1 MLGRVARVFTSV
13 ALLAV
18 AGRSW
23 AGTTPVEVD
32 DRTQSRSLGRSLEL
46 LPDPE
51 GRWTIDEV
59 SRPPL
64 SEQFSPSSEVVPNF
78 GFTATAYW
86 YRVTLVDASS
96 ENSRSWLLEIGYPLL
111 DFVDAYLP
119 RVGGGTDVV
128 RIGRLRPFSQ
138 RPVKHRNLVL
148 PLSLPPGS
156 PATVHLRVATESSH
170 EVPLTI
176 WALAAFAAK
185 TSDEQL
191 VLGTYYG
198 ILLVMILYAAFAL
211 LALRDRTYLYYT
223 LFLSWCSLLTL
234 SLDGLGAQYF
244 WGDWPTWSKVSVPL
258 SIGVTGSCMAAFS
271 KFFLHTK
278 GHDTLFHL
286 ILNAMSVAS
295 VAVIVLAL
303 TATYLV
309 SIVVATTLVLLIIA
323 AVFAAAVR
331 SFFKGVPA
339 ARFFLLGWGGFLSAA
354 LVKVLQVYGFV
365 PSNLLTL
372 YSLQIGL
379 ALQVMILSLA
389 LADRINIERRA
400 KLEAQG
406 QALGARELAILN
418 LRQYQQIFENVLEG
432 LFQANPDGKILRAN
446 PAMAAMLG
454 YESPAGLLDAVED
467 LRTDLFVDAGDVERV
482 TAALREKGSVHG
494 YEAPFYRKDR
504 SILWGALTVRAV
516 AGEDGHAPA
525 YDGMVADITERK
537 EKEKLAR
544 EHERAEAATAAKTE
558 FLAKMSHEIR
568 TPMNAIIGFTDLAL
582 RNRSEERR
590 EEWLLQ
596 IQGASRTLLS
606 IINDI
611 LDISKIEAGKL
622 ELEAYDFPLQPMLEK
637 VADLVTRPATEK
649 GIEIIL
655 STSSKVPP
663 WLHGDALRLEQIL
676 VNLANNAVKFT
687 AEGEVEIRVGAKE
700 IGASDAVLRF
710 AVRDTGVGLTRE
722 QTAKLFRSF
731 SQADESTTRKYGGTG
746 LGLSICKQL
755 VEMMGGEIGVDS
767 EPGKGSTF
775 WFTCRLGIGSEDASR
790 TQVSVPEKL
799 RGIRAL
805 VVDDNAAAREVCEQ
819 ILESLGLVATS
830 VGSGKEALG
839 AVRAGSF
846 DLILMDWQMPD
857 LDGVETARRI
867 RATAKGASIPIIMMT
882 AYGREELVRDAAD
895 VEVSA
900 FLSKPARPSPL
911 LDTLLAVFDLGS
923 APAQR
928 ARPSV
933 PPTPQDER
941 VRGARVLLVEDNAQN
956 RRLASVILE
965 DAGVVVGIAKD
976 GREAVEAVTKGSY
989 DAVLMDVQ
997 MPEMDGYEATR
1008 KIRESPA
1015 HRKLPIIAMTANALA
1030 RDRERCLEAGM
1041 DDYVSKPIDVEQ
1053 VLSALSRWVKKS
1065 PASSSQ
1071 LPGVD
1076 IEDALRRLGGAKKLL
1091 YDLLADFPSQHAG
1104 VAGEIRES
1112 LHKRD
1117 HEGARR
1123 LTHSIKGLAANL
1135 SLPGVRQ
1142 AAADLERQ
1150 LEQGRDPE
1158 PGLSALETAL
1168 GVAVESIRL
1177 LESAESSAEHRG
1189 DR

>member
-1 MLGRVARVFTSV
+1 M
-13 ALLAV
+13 AV

-23 AGTTPVEVD
+23 AAAPVEVD
-32 DRTQSRSLGRSLEL
+32 DRTESRPLGRALEL

-64 SEQFSPSSEVVPNF
+64 SEQFSPSSEDVPNF
-78 GFTATAYW
+78 GFTTTAYW

-128 RIGRLRPFSQ
+128 RIGRLRPYSQ

-156 PATVHLRVATESSH
+156 PSTVYLRVATESSH

-176 WALAAFAAK
+176 WALAAFAVK

-223 LFLSWCSLLTL
+223 LFLSWCALLTL
-234 SLDGLGAQYF
+234 SLDGLGAKYF
-244 WGDWPTWSKVSVPL
+244 WGDWPTWSRVSVPL

-278 GHDTLFHL
+278 GHDPLFQL
-286 ILNAMSVAS
+286 ILNGMSVAS

-303 TATYLV
+303 TAPYLV
-309 SIVVATTLVLLIIA
+309 SIVVATLLVTLTIT

-331 SFFKGVPA
+331 SFFRGVPA

-365 PSNLLTL
+365 PSNVLTL

-389 LADRINIERRA
+389 LADRISIERRA
-400 KLEAQG
+400 KLEAQS

-418 LRQYQQIFENVLEG
+418 LQQYQQIFENVLEG
-432 LFQANPDGKILRAN
+432 LFQTNPGGKIARAN

-454 YESPAGLLDAVED
+454 YGSPAELLRAVTD
-467 LRTDLFVDAGDVERV
+467 LRTDLFVEARDVERV
-482 TAALREKGSVHG
+482 TAELQATGSIHG
-494 YEAPFYRKDR
+494 YEARFYRKDR

-516 AGEDGHAPA
+516 SGEDGTPA
-525 YDGMVADITERK
+525 YDGMVADITERT

-544 EHERAEAATAAKTE
+544 EHEKAEAATAAKTE

-590 EEWLLQ
+590 DEWLLQ
-596 IQGASRTLLS
+596 IQTASRSLLS

-622 ELEAYDFPLQPMLEK
+622 ELEAHDFPLQPILEK
-637 VADLVTRPATEK
+637 VADLLTRPATEK

-687 AEGEVEIRVGAKE
+687 AEGEVEIRVGVKE
-700 IGASDAVLRF
+700 IVADDVVLRI
-710 AVRDTGVGLTRE
+710 AVRDTGVGLTQE
-722 QTAKLFRSF
+722 QIRKLFRSF
-731 SQADESTTRKYGGTG
+731 SQADESTTRRYGGTG

-775 WFTCRLGIGSEDASR
+775 WFTCKLGVGSEGAPR
-790 TQVSVPEKL
+790 TQAPVPEKL
-799 RGIRAL
+799 RGTRAL

-819 ILESLGLVATS
+819 ILESLGLVATA
-830 VGSGKEALG
+830 VGSGSEALG
-839 AVRAGSF
+839 AVRAASF

-857 LDGVETARRI
+857 LDGIETVRRI

-882 AYGREELVRDAAD
+882 AYGRDELIQGAAD
-895 VEVSA
+895 VAVSG
-900 FLSKPARPSPL
+900 FLSKPVRPSPL

-928 ARPSV
+928 ARPSA
-933 PPTPQDER
+933 PPAQQDER

-976 GREAVEAVTKGSY
+976 GREAVAAVTKGSY
-989 DAVLMDVQ
+989 DAVLMDIQ

-1015 HRKLPIIAMTANALA
+1015 HRKLPIIAMTANALE
-1030 RDRERCLEAGM
+1030 RDRQRCFDAGM
-1041 DDYVSKPIDVEQ
+1041 NDYVTKPIDVEQ
-1053 VLSALSRWVKKS
+1053 VLSTLERWVKKS
-1065 PASSSQ
+1065 STSSSRA
-1071 LPGVD
+1071 PAVD
-1076 IEDALRRLGGAKKLL
+1076 VEDALRRLGGKRKLFFE
-1091 YDLLADFPSQHAG
+1091 LLADFPNEHAG
-1104 VAGEIRES
+1104 AAGEIRES
-1112 LHKRD
+1112 LHRRD

-1123 LTHSIKGLAANL
+1123 IAHSIKGIAANL
-1135 SLPGVRQ
+1135 SMPGVCQ
-1142 AAADLERQ
+1142 AAAE
-1150 LEQGRDPE
+1150 LEQQLVQGGDPE

-1168 GVAVESIRL
+1168 GVAVESIRVL
-1177 LESAESSAEHRG
+1177 RDVEV
-1189 DR
+1189 